1 MYLKT
6 IQTDENKRELTA
18 HGSAQFPLQINHD
31 HLFSFY
37 RHYVCCHWHEEL
49 EICVVQNG
57 HVRYQLKEK
66 TFELHPGDGLVI
78 NSCVPHSAESLS
90 KEEPVMLTVIL
101 HPSLLY
107 GTPAS
112 SIYQKLLHPY
122 LNAADLAGLRIPAGS
137 AALLQEIDAILDQKS
152 FGYELR
158 IKGMLCTLFCEL
170 LSPYE
175 ELLKKS
181 APSDGEAL
189 AQLALLLDTIHATY
203 AEPLSLSRLAAQI
216 SLSREACCRFFKKM
230 TGKTISEYLK
240 DYRISQS
247 ILLLQD
253 NSYSIEQVAQLVGFG
268 NSGRFSAAFSERMSC
283 TPRQYRQHL
292 RSEP

>member
-6 IQTDENKRELTA
+6 IQTDENQRELTV
-18 HGSAQFPLQINHD
+18 HGSAQFPLQVNHD
-31 HLFSFY
+31 HLYSFW
-37 RHYVCCHWHEEL
+37 RRYVCCHWHEEL
-49 EICVVQNG
+49 EIGVVLSG
-57 HVRYQLKEK
+57 HVRYQLRDK
-66 TFELHPGDGLVI
+66 TFSLHPGDGLVI

-90 KEEPVMLTVIL
+90 EEEPVMLTTIF

-112 SIYQKLLHPY
+112 SIYQKLIHPY
-122 LNAADLAGLRIPAGS
+122 QNASDLAGIRLPAGS
-137 AALLQEIDAILDQKS
+137 ASLLQEIDALLAQKP

-158 IKGMLCTLFCEL
+158 IKSMLCALFCEL

-175 ELLKKS
+175 ELLAKS
-181 APSDGEAL
+181 TPSDGEAL
-189 AQLALLLDTIHATY
+189 AQLALLLDTIHQTF
-203 AEPLSLSRLAAQI
+203 AEPLSLSRLAAQV
-216 SLSREACCRFFKKM
+216 SLSRETCCRFFKKM

-253 NSYSIEQVAQLVGFG
+253 NSYSVEQVAQLVGFG
-268 NSGRFSAAFSERMSC
+268 NSGRFSAAFAERMSC
-283 TPRQYRQHL
+283 TPRQYRQRL